1 MATTSPACAGAAP
14 VATDR
19 AAATTQ
25 PNGRRRDPIPP
36 ALSAQRRCIARLCRP
51 RRSSRRSGSA
61 AQSHLLSNACAAP
74 FRALPSARPPSGR
87 SARARCGWGSARL
100 AAVRSRHRKVHA
112 QCSCRDPTLLFPEL
126 RLSAELG
133 DRVVGQPA
141 LRPILSD
148 FLYQRSV
155 RYRVEDCVNFTLV
168 DVTPPGETRRDKY
181 VVGLPIVDHTGDLGN
196 PPPCH
201 NDVEGAGGLSLEP
214 RRLAGSEKLRP
225 IVEGGEDRGPGRGV
239 DEPQADGFV
248 GIALLLPQ
256 PGERFPDI
264 GPAIVEERRGVA
276 PEAAAVRYKARHEP
290 A

>member
-14 VATDR
+14 IATDS
-19 AAATTQ
+19 AAARTQ
-25 PNGRRRDPIPP
+25 PSRPRPDPMP
-36 ALSAQRRCIARLCRP
+36 ATLSAQRRCIARLCRP

-74 FRALPSARPPSGR
+74 FQALPSARPPSGR

-126 RLSAELG
+126 RLSDELG

-155 RYRVEDCVNFTLV
+155 GYCVEDCVNFTLV
-168 DVTPPGETRRDKY
+168 DVTQQSEARRDKN
-181 VVGLPIVDHTGDLGN
+181 VVGLPIVDPYGHL
-196 PPPCH
+196 
-201 NDVEGAGGLSLEP
+201 
-214 RRLAGSEKLRP
+214 
-225 IVEGGEDRGPGRGV
+225 
-239 DEPQADGFV
+239 
-248 GIALLLPQ
+248 
-256 PGERFPDI
+256 
-264 GPAIVEERRGVA
+264 
-276 PEAAAVRYKARHEP
+276 
-290 A
+290 